1 MNSPISL
8 IRKSK
13 GRFFGLTTKDGR
25 TYNAQLRR
33 ETPYYVRFWD
43 RNHDRQVTVA
53 KKNLH
58 RVTLSN

>member
-25 TYNAQLRR
+25 TFNAQLRK
-33 ETPYYVRFWD
+33 ETPYFVKVWD
-43 RNHDRQVTVA
+43 RNHNKLVTVA
-53 KKNLH
+53 KKNLG
-58 RVTLSN
+58 RVSLSN